1 MRAHAPGSVT
11 TMFVP
16 VDGGAHGVS
25 FATEDGVV
33 ADVTSAEATAVT
45 LDGEATGFEP
55 VELALE
61 ALGVTA
67 RVDLTAEVPVG
78 RGFGASGAATLAT
91 VLAADATFA
100 LGRAREDLVEVAADA
115 EIAAGTGLGDVYV
128 QERGG
133 LVWNVGDGR
142 RRRDCTEAV
151 AYASYGGIDTA
162 DVLGDDAAMARV
174 REAGQ
179 VALADFEPDAGFRAV
194 VGDGWRFAAAT
205 DLPTA
210 PVQEAVGRVEA
221 AGGVATMAMV
231 GETVVAVGAEGVLP
245 ERTRVTPDGARLL
258 DG

>member
-1 MRAHAPGSVT
+1 MAAHSPGSVT
-11 TMFVP
+11 AMFAP

-33 ADVTSAEATAVT
+33 ADVAPADETAVT
-45 LDGEATGFEP
+45 LDGEPTGFEP

-61 ALGVTA
+61 ALDVDA

-91 VLAADATFA
+91 VLAADATFD
-100 LGRAREDLVEVAADA
+100 LGEDREDLVEVAAEA

-142 RRRDCTEAV
+142 RRRDCTETV

-162 DVLGDDAAMARV
+162 DVLGDEAAMARV
-174 REAGQ
+174 REAGET
-179 VALADFEPDAGFRAV
+179 ALADFDPEAGFRSV
-194 VGDGWRFAAAT
+194 VEDGWRFAEAT
-205 DLPTA
+205 DLPTP
-210 PVQEAVGRVEA
+210 PVRTAVGRVEA
-221 AGGVATMAMV
+221 AGGTATMAMV
-231 GETVVAVGAEGVLP
+231 GETVVAVGADDVLP
-245 ERTRVTPDGARLL
+245 ERTRVTPEGARLF
-258 DG
+258 D